1 MAKIKVEGKAP
12 KKAAR
17 DPLFVDEKY
26 TGTEPVWDTDR
37 ALQFTDEEFDHNFR
51 KSMRYYN
58 YYYSA
63 KDLKK
68 YFVAWL
74 REHTGKDSQYHKLDK
89 ATVDY
94 YAKTKDGLTPLT
106 ACAIVKAH
114 TKGMPLRD
122 RHVEYLLNT
131 VNEVIKMQEQLAE
144 DVDAPAADAKKASKT
159 DVRVPTIQDRMNEI
173 AMKHRLHFEELE
185 DQLFEGK
192 TVEPKAYEY
201 LLAKNVPQAMLTK
214 IVSFFERHRDE
225 FNEAKT
231 TKDEDLKD
239 AYSHLK
245 SADYKRYDAFY
256 TALFDGFT
264 QYGQV
269 KKATKKAAV
278 RKPPAKEKLVAKL
291 KYLKTDTATKAV
303 SVNPVDI
310 IGAQVLWVYNTK
322 TRKLGKY
329 VAEDHGGALN
339 VKGTSITGFDESK
352 SVQKTLRKPEQQI
365 KEFMSAGKIDLRKF
379 LENIKATDIKLNGRI
394 NQDTILL
401 KVQ

>member
-1 MAKIKVEGKAP
+1 MAKIKVEGKAS

-26 TGTEPVWDTDR
+26 TGTEPVWDTER
-37 ALQFTDEEFDHNFR
+37 ALTFTDAEFDHLFR

-58 YYYSA
+58 YYYSS

-74 REHTGKDSQYHKLDK
+74 REHTGKDSKYHQLDR

-106 ACAIVKAH
+106 ACAIVRAH

-122 RHVEYLLNT
+122 RHVEYLLAT
-131 VNEVIKMQEQLAE
+131 VKKVIELAE
-144 DVDAPAADAKKASKT
+144 STAEEDAIAEAKEKVSKT
-159 DVRVPTIQDRMNEI
+159 EVKAPTIQDRMNAI
-173 AMKHRLHFEELE
+173 ADKHQLHFLELE

-201 LLAKNVPQAMLTK
+201 LIAKNVAPATIARILAP
-214 IVSFFERHRDE
+214 FERSRAE
-225 FNEAKT
+225 LLEAKG

-239 AYSHLK
+239 AYAHLK
-245 SADYKRYDAFY
+245 AADYKRYEAFY
-256 TALFDGFT
+256 QALVDGFA

-269 KKATKKAAV
+269 KKATKRASV

-291 KYLKTDTATKAV
+291 KYLKNDTTNKLV
-303 SVNPVDI
+303 SINPVDI
-310 IGAQVLWVYNTK
+310 IGAQELWVYNTK

-329 VAEDHGGALN
+329 VAEDHGGALS
-339 VKGTSITGFDESK
+339 VKGTAIIGFDETK
-352 SVQKTLRKPEQQI
+352 SVQKTLRKPDLQL
-365 KEFMSAGKIDLRKF
+365 KEFLKAGKVELRKF
-379 LENIKATDIKLNGRI
+379 LDNIKATDIKLNGRV
-394 NQDTILL
+394 NQDTVLL